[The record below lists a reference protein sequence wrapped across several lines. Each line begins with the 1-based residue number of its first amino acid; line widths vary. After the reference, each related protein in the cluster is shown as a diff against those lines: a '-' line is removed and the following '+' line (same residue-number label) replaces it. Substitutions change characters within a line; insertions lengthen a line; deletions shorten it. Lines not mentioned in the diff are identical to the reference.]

1 MMLNTKTIFVI
12 AISLALGT
20 ALMFGSKSFG
30 INLENHYV
38 GMTTGL
44 GLTGSTVILVKL
56 RSWIRF
62 IAFYKNKIIGGESE
76 LGKLLGLSSIT
87 LRDNYVIAKGPNKTV
102 AHAYFRIT
110 NIPYLLDDLD
120 KEKKLWNVGNFVRL
134 LSSCNFPFELI
145 PRIMPVPAS
154 VYLHQINKEIDNLK
168 LTLSAEG
175 NTASPRRQARLRYL
189 EKISD
194 RLLEGEGVR
203 DTSFLVHLMA
213 EGKYEDPIVREL
225 EANARTLMSALESGL
240 NVRAERLSGVRMLE
254 VLREFFRASLKV
266 NPPKV
271 TRMLTWDLAYLIP
284 LARPKFPPLEKLLHG
299 VYLGRTNAGGVVCLD
314 IKRYANPHVV
324 CLGKSGYGK
333 STTVKTLTSRMYD
346 LWESNILI
354 LDYAGEY
361 SPWVRS
367 RNGRIIDMHT
377 AGLNPFELGKATLN
391 DRVRQLIDTFTK
403 LSELTLPQRN
413 LLSYYLMKAYEAR
426 GFKPSDSSS
435 WTNEAPN
442 LHDLIDLIEADLS
455 KFRMGKQMTAMALME
470 KLSAISSGPIGIFRK
485 STFAVSELTQGFVC
499 VDLSKVTSNIM
510 KDMIAYTILQHI
522 DSEMRL
528 NGLRNGVQVAI
539 VLDEAWKLCRE
550 EDSLP
555 VTIIKEGRKYGYS
568 LIVSSQDAT
577 ADLAESI
584 LANAGTVIIHHTE
597 HPKYLRF
604 FEMSF
609 GITKQEISRVQNAP
623 IGEALVKIGDD
634 PRPFFV
640 GVEMEDIV
648 EGRKEGFPSQG
659 EMGQNLVDL
668 TEEGNIWDE
677 LDSNDKIRTP
687 YQPDKLSANAQRLL
701 EEIARDAGYTTTDYY
716 RMLALNPYQGNLARK
731 ELEECNLVEGRELPK
746 STMGRAGRTLQLTD
760 KARQLLKVKP
770 GDRHGGAVHQRMI
783 KLIARKFTDHKVEI
797 EYPVGVGRTTDLV
810 IDRRI
815 AIEVETR
822 DFSKSNITKNLD
834 AGFEKVILVC
844 QNKQQ
849 AVQFQSKV
857 NENFLGEPRIVVTH
871 LASFMTSFEIVE
883 TKKN

>member
-1 MMLNTKTIFVI
+1 MFGTKGIFVI
-12 AISLALGT
+12 AIIVALTT

-38 GMTTGL
+38 AMTAGF
-44 GLTGSTVILVKL
+44 GVAGASAIILKA
-56 RSWIRF
+56 RSWIWF
-62 IAFYKNKIIGGESE
+62 TTFYKNKIVGGDSE
-76 LGKLLGLSSIT
+76 LGKLLGLTAIT
-87 LRDNYVIAKGPNKTV
+87 LRDNYVIARGANKIV

-189 EKISD
+189 EKIAN

-240 NVRAERLSGVRMLE
+240 NVRAERLAGARMLE

-266 NPPKV
+266 NPPRV

-284 LARPKFPPLEKLLHG
+284 LAKPKFPPLEKLLHG

-361 SPWVRS
+361 APWVRS
-367 RNGRIIDMHT
+367 RNGTIIDMHT
-377 AGLNPFELGKATLN
+377 EGLNPFELGKATLT
-391 DRVRQLIDTFTK
+391 DRIRQLIDTFSK
-403 LSELTLPQRN
+403 LCELTLPQRN
-413 LLSYYLMKAYEAR
+413 VLSYYLMKGYEAR
-426 GFKPSDSSS
+426 GFKPSDATT
-435 WTNEAPN
+435 WKNEAPN

-455 KFRMGKQMTAMALME
+455 KFRMGKQMTAMALIE

-485 STFAVSELTQGFVC
+485 STFSVSDITQGFVC
-499 VDLSKVTSNIM
+499 IDLSKVTSTLM
-510 KDMIAYTILQHI
+510 KDMIAYTILQYV

-528 NGLRNGVQVAI
+528 NGLRTGIKVAI

-584 LANAGTVIIHHTE
+584 LANAGTIIIHHTE

-609 GITKQEISRVQNAP
+609 GMTKQEVSRVQNAP

-640 GVEMEDIV
+640 EVEMEDIV
-648 EGRKEGFPSQG
+648 EGMREGFSSHG
-659 EMGQNLVDL
+659 EMGQNFVDL
-668 TEEGNIWDE
+668 TGEGNILDE
-677 LDSNDKIRTP
+677 LDSNGKIRAVA
-687 YQPDKLSANAQRLL
+687 QPDKLSLNAQRLL
-701 EEIARDAGYTTTDYY
+701 EEIVKDSGYTTTDYY
-716 RMLALNPYQGNLARK
+716 RMLALNPYQGNLARI
-731 ELEECNLVEGRELPK
+731 ELEECKLVEGRELPK
-746 STMGRAGRTLQLTD
+746 STRGRGGRSLQLTD
-760 KARQLLKVKP
+760 GGRQALNMKS
-770 GDRHGGAVHQRMI
+770 GDRHGGAIHQRMI
-783 KLIARKFTDHKVEI
+783 KLIARKFSDHKVEI

-810 IDRRI
+810 IDKRI

-822 DFSKSNITKNLD
+822 DFSKSNISKNLD

-849 AVQFQSKV
+849 AAQFRFKV
-857 NENFLGEPRIVVTH
+857 NENFPSESRIIVTH
-871 LASFMTSFEIVE
+871 LASLMTSFEIVE
-883 TKKN
+883 TEKK